1 MSKSEATVR
10 NKVRDLENERDE
22 GRVRKTGE
30 GWTVES
36 WLNHWLT
43 NVIDPPSVTEN
54 AWEAYEVACRVHLIP
69 GLASHR
75 LQRTHAGNRLEPE
88 HLEKLYRKMLAAGSS
103 AGRVH
108 QVHRTIRTALNE
120 AKRKKIITDN
130 PAELAR
136 APKVEPEEVEP
147 YNVDEV
153 QRILETADRKR
164 NSARWAIALALAY
177 VKAKHWA

>member
-1 MSKSEATVR
+1 MKLLA
-10 NKVRDLENERDE
+10 
-22 GRVRKTGE
+22 G
-30 GWTVES
+30 
-36 WLNHWLT
+36 
-43 NVIDPPSVTEN
+43 
-54 AWEAYEVACRVHLIP
+54 CRVHLIP

-103 AGRVH
+103 ASRVH

-147 YNVDEV
+147 YNVDESAANFGD
-153 QRILETADRKR
+153 RRPETEQCAVGNCASAGLRQGEALGVKWPDSIGMGGIARVVTMTLS
-164 NSARWAIALALAY
+164 SARNA
-177 VKAKHWA
+177 

>member
-1 MSKSEATVR
+1 M
-10 NKVRDLENERDE
+10 
-22 GRVRKTGE
+22 
-30 GWTVES
+30 
-36 WLNHWLT
+36 
-43 NVIDPPSVTEN
+43 
-54 AWEAYEVACRVHLIP
+54 
-69 GLASHR
+69 
-75 LQRTHAGNRLEPE
+75 
-88 HLEKLYRKMLAAGSS
+88 
-103 AGRVH
+103 
-108 QVHRTIRTALNE
+108 NE